1 MLPTGCRRH
10 ACLSH
15 IEIHSTTDG
24 LTRSTLVVE
33 YPIQHCSALPA
44 WRLVSF
50 DGVHKFTTGINP
62 PLARPDPNP
71 APRPRAAGSS
81 SRITY
86 LKNNAFGEF
95 LSSVVVVVVVGRF
108 DRSCDGS
115 RSHSSFVSLY
125 RPCCCLM
132 APPLPPSSRSQNDGH
147 IYRQRFPI
155 TLMSSPLHDFY
166 SFIPQYSSSHS
177 NIFSSA
183 CNSSPFSLF
192 AFRRLA

>member
-86 LKNNAFGEF
+86 HNAFGEF
-95 LSSVVVVVVVGRF
+95 LSSVVLIDLVMALAYIIHSSVFFLHRLCCCLIAP
-108 DRSCDGS
+108 SLPLPS
-115 RSHSSFVSLY
+115 RSH
-125 RPCCCLM
+125 
-132 APPLPPSSRSQNDGH
+132 NDGH
-147 IYRQRFPI
+147 DGYIYRQRFPI

-166 SFIPQYSSSHS
+166 SFIPQSSSSHS

-183 CNSSPFSLF
+183 RNSSPFSLF